1 MLVGDGSTNTHR
13 NAVDY
18 GQRDHG
24 AEVMTTPDGVEFA
37 SDNGVR
43 YPLTKEPETGDGSV
57 VEVAPGILW
66 LRMPLA
72 GPLRWINVWALADK
86 EGWTVVDTGVHS
98 AGTITGWQ
106 QAFQGALQ
114 DKPVVRVIVTHMHP
128 DHCGMAGWLTERFD
142 ARLWMTRLEY
152 LTCRLMAADTKV
164 PAEGIDFFQAA
175 GWDAEFIEHY
185 RAKFGYFGKQIHP
198 LPFAYRRIVDQERIL
213 IGAHEWIVVM
223 GNGHSPEHAC
233 LYCPERQLLISGD
246 QVLPRISS
254 NISVYPTEPDSN
266 PLLDWLTSLQRIKTL
281 VPDSVL
287 VLPSHNSPFFGL
299 HARLDQLLEH
309 HRRSLD
315 RLIAH
320 IAVPQRVVDV
330 FTVLF
335 KRPISADIMNMATGE
350 AVAHLNYLLFSQQAT
365 RERDSA
371 GVWRW
376 RSSAGSENQLSR
388 CLGVRCS
395 S

>member
-1 MLVGDGSTNTHR
+1 
-13 NAVDY
+13 
-18 GQRDHG
+18 
-24 AEVMTTPDGVEFA
+24 MTTPDGVEVA
-37 SDNGVR
+37 SDGGVR

-57 VEVAPGILW
+57 VEVAPGVLW

-98 AGTITGWQ
+98 AGTIAGWQ

-114 DKPVVRVIVTHMHP
+114 GKPVVRVIVTHMHP
-128 DHCGMAGWLTERFD
+128 DHCGTAGWLGERFD

-164 PAEGIDFFQAA
+164 PAEGINFFRAA

-185 RAKFGYFGKQIHP
+185 RTKFGYFGKQIYP
-198 LPFAYRRIVDQERIL
+198 LPLAYRRIVDQERIL
-213 IGAHEWIVVM
+213 IGAHEWIVVV

-266 PLLDWLTSLQRIKTL
+266 PLMDWLTSLERIKTL

-315 RLIAH
+315 QLIAH
-320 IAVPQRVVDV
+320 LALPQRVVDV
-330 FTVLF
+330 FAVLF
-335 KRPISADIMNMATGE
+335 KRPISAEIMSMATGE
-350 AVAHLNYLLFSQQAT
+350 AVAHLNYLLFSQQAA

-376 RSSAGSENQLSR
+376 RSFRNDRYNDTEVG
-388 CLGVRCS
+388 CGD
-395 S
+395 